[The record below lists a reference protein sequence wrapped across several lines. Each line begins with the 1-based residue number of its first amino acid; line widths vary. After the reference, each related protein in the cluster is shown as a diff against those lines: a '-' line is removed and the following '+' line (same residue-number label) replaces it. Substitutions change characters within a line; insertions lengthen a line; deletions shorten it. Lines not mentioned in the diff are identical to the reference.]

1 MEKQRKK
8 SRAGSFLMQGSI
20 LAIAGILVRLIGMV
34 YRIPLTNIIGEK
46 GMGVYST
53 AYTIYNILLL
63 ISSYSLP
70 VAVSR
75 LVAARISVG
84 QYRNARRVFFGAVGF
99 AAVSGTL
106 ACALTFFG
114 ADFFAT
120 TLMGMP
126 EAGFAIKTLAPT
138 ILIMAFLG
146 VLRGYFQGHGTMVP
160 TAVSQVAEQVI
171 NALISVLA
179 GWLLF
184 RVGTGMDAGG
194 EEFYGPSYGAAG
206 GTIGTGAGAL
216 TALLFCLM
224 VFCMFQRVE
233 RSKCRRDRT
242 ANQETYSR
250 IARLLVM
257 TVVPVLVSTT
267 VYQISSLVDQAIFAA
282 YWNADYTEL
291 WGAYSSKY
299 NLLVHVPVAVA
310 SSLASSIIPALSGAV
325 AKKKRTE
332 VVYKTGTAIRFNMA
346 IAFPATVGL
355 TVLASPIMNLLFSG
369 DNTEAANMMMVGST
383 AVLFYSLSTITNSIL
398 QGIGSIWIPVKNSL
412 ISLAL
417 HIGLLALLLWVFH
430 LDIYGVVFAN
440 IFFAL
445 CVCILNNLSIK
456 RLLHYR
462 QEMLKTFA
470 APLFSSVVMGVFAF
484 LSYRLLF
491 QLSGR
496 NWLSILAAVVVA
508 VVVYGVLLILTK
520 GVDEVDLMSMPKGR
534 SLIALAKKL
543 HLLR

>member
-1 MEKQRKK
+1 MENQKKK

-34 YRIPLTNIIGEK
+34 YRIPLTNTIGEK

-53 AYTIYNILLL
+53 AFTIYNILLL

-84 QYRNARRVFFGAVGF
+84 QYRNARRVFLGAVGF
-99 AAVSGTL
+99 AAVSGTA

-126 EAGFAIKTLAPT
+126 EAGLAIKTLAPT
-138 ILIMAFLG
+138 ILVMAFLG
-146 VLRGYFQGHGTMVP
+146 VLRGYFQGHGTMIP

-171 NALISVLA
+171 NALVSVLA

-184 RVGTGMDAGG
+184 RVGTGMDANG
-194 EEFYGPSYGAAG
+194 EAFYGPAYGAAG

-224 VFCMFQRVE
+224 VFLMFQRVE

-242 ANQETYSR
+242 SSQETYSR

-257 TVVPVLVSTT
+257 TIVPVLVSTT

-299 NLLVHVPVAVA
+299 NLLIHVPVAVA

-355 TVLASPIMNLLFSG
+355 TVLASPIMDLLFSG
-369 DNTEAANMMMVGST
+369 DNMEAANMMMVGST

-412 ISLAL
+412 IALAL

-456 RLLHYR
+456 RILHYR

-484 LSYRLLF
+484 LSYQLFF
-491 QLSGR
+491 QLTGR
-496 NWLSILAAVVVA
+496 NWLAILVAVVVA
-508 VVVYGVLLILTK
+508 VVVYAVLLILTK

-534 SLIALAKKL
+534 SLISLAKKL

>member
-1 MEKQRKK
+1 MENQKKK

-20 LAIAGILVRLIGMV
+20 LAAAGILVRLIGMV
-34 YRIPLTNIIGEK
+34 YRIPLTNTIGEK
-46 GMGVYST
+46 GVGVYST

-75 LVAARISVG
+75 LVAARVSVG
-84 QYRNARRVFFGAVGF
+84 QYRNARRVFLGAVGF
-99 AAVSGTL
+99 AAVSGTA

-114 ADFFAT
+114 ADFFAGS
-120 TLMGMP
+120 LMGMP
-126 EAGFAIKTLAPT
+126 EAALAIKTLAPT

-146 VLRGYFQGHGTMVP
+146 VLRGYFQGHDTMIP
-160 TAVSQVAEQVI
+160 TAVSQVVEQVI
-171 NALISVLA
+171 NAVISVLA
-179 GWLLF
+179 GWILF
-184 RVGTGMDAGG
+184 RMGTARDAGG
-194 EEFYGPSYGAAG
+194 EAFFGPAYGAAG

-216 TALLFCLM
+216 TALLFCLL
-224 VFCMFQRVE
+224 VFFLFQRVE
-233 RSKCRRDRT
+233 RVQCRRDRT
-242 ANQETYSR
+242 RGEESYSH
-250 IARLLVM
+250 IARILVL

-267 VYQISSLVDQAIFAA
+267 VYQISSLIDQAIFAA
-282 YWNADYTEL
+282 YRNTDYTEI
-291 WGAYSSKY
+291 WGAFSGKY

-332 VVYKTGTAIRFNMA
+332 VVYKTGTAIRFNMV

-398 QGIGSIWIPVKNSL
+398 QGIGSIWIPVKNAL

-417 HIGLLALLLWVFH
+417 HNGLLALLLWVFH
-430 LDIYGVVFAN
+430 LDIYGVVYAN
-440 IFFAL
+440 MFFAL
-445 CVCILNNLSIK
+445 CMCLLNNLSIK
-456 RLLHYR
+456 RILHYR

-470 APLFSSVVMGVFAF
+470 APLFSSVVMGLFAF
-484 LSYRLLF
+484 LSYRLVF
-491 QLSGR
+491 QLTAR
-496 NWLSILAAVVVA
+496 NWLGILVAVVVA
-508 VVVYGVLLILTK
+508 VVVYGVLLLLTK
-520 GVDEVDLMSMPKGR
+520 GVDEVDLMSVPKGR
-534 SLIALAKKL
+534 SLIGLAKKL

>member
-1 MEKQRKK
+1 MENQKKK

-34 YRIPLTNIIGEK
+34 YRIPLTNTIGEK

-84 QYRNARRVFFGAVGF
+84 QYRNARRVFLGAVGF
-99 AAVSGTL
+99 AAVSGTA

-126 EAGFAIKTLAPT
+126 EAGLAIKTLAPT
-138 ILIMAFLG
+138 ILVMAFLG
-146 VLRGYFQGHGTMVP
+146 VLRGYFQGHGTMIP

-171 NALISVLA
+171 NALVSVLA

-184 RVGTGMDAGG
+184 RVGTGMDANG
-194 EEFYGPSYGAAG
+194 EAFYGPAYGAAG

-224 VFCMFQRVE
+224 VFLMFQRVE

-242 ANQETYSR
+242 SSQETYSR

-257 TVVPVLVSTT
+257 TIVPVLVSTT

-355 TVLASPIMNLLFSG
+355 TVLASPIMDLLFSG
-369 DNTEAANMMMVGST
+369 DNMEAANMMMVGAT

-412 ISLAL
+412 IALAL

-456 RLLHYR
+456 RILHYR

-484 LSYRLLF
+484 LSYQLFF
-491 QLSGR
+491 QLTGR
-496 NWLSILAAVVVA
+496 NWLAILVAVVVA
-508 VVVYGVLLILTK
+508 VVVYAVLLILTK

-534 SLIALAKKL
+534 SLISLAKKL